1 MKIFYKCD
9 PKKNKLCT
17 RKTGRGFGR
26 CQEQCFATALP
37 EYAVRDRQGR
47 PIVLFTSEGQEEN
60 RLVVH
65 AGL

>member
-9 PKKNKLCT
+9 PKKNKMCA
-17 RKTGRGFGR
+17 RKTGRGFGG
-26 CQEQCFATALP
+26 CQEQCFATSLP
-37 EYAVRDRQGR
+37 EYAVRDRLGR

-65 AGL
+65 GVS